1 MMRNNIAVL
10 PVGVV
15 LALALVPGLR
25 AQESRKQV
33 EEGNRLYGEG
43 RFGEAHERYV
53 EALRRD
59 PDNYLIRFNEGNA
72 LYQSQEYQ
80 RALEAYGAVTEAG
93 VQDLDAS
100 AWYNLGNTLVQ
111 QQQLPEALEAYKQA
125 LRRNPTDRDAKH
137 NLEVVL
143 ERMQQDQQDQP
154 QDQDQRDEDQ
164 EQEDNPDQGSPDPNQ
179 EGSPQDGE
187 NDPQDGDQGGNQP
200 PDPGDQDGQGEPD
213 EGEGEGSQGG
223 EQPLPPGQMSR
234 EEAERLLQA
243 LEEDPGEVDRQAG
256 EPRGRRPRRDWE

>member
-1 MMRNNIAVL
+1 MMPRHIAVL
-10 PVGVV
+10 LFGVS
-15 LALALVPGLR
+15 LTAAFVPGLG
-25 AQESRKQV
+25 AQEGRKQV

-53 EALRRD
+53 EALRRN
-59 PDNYLIRFNEGNA
+59 PDSYLIRFNEGNA

-93 VQDLDAS
+93 IQDLDAS

-111 QQQLPEALEAYKQA
+111 QEQLPQALEAYKQA
-125 LRRNPTDRDAKH
+125 LRRNPADWDAKH

-154 QDQDQRDEDQ
+154 QDQDQQDQ
-164 EQEDNPDQGSPDPNQ
+164 DQNQEDNPDQGNPDPNQ

-187 NDPQDGDQGGNQP
+187 DSPEDDEQGGNQP
-200 PDPGDQDGQGEPD
+200 QDPGDQDGQGEPD
-213 EGEGEGSQGG
+213 EGEAEGSQGG

-243 LEEDPGEVDRQAG
+243 LEEDPGDVDRQAG
-256 EPRGRRPRRDWE
+256 EPRGRRPRKDWE